1 MRGFTLNLLLAV
13 VWALFAGEVST
24 RELLIGFALGF
35 AILALFPWALGTGE
49 YVRRVFAGLSFL
61 GFFLRELTAANVHVA
76 LLALRPRPELHPM
89 IVAVPLRLRGDGAL
103 TFLAAIIG
111 LTPGSLVLG
120 FSPDR
125 RVLYAHVIGTRSA
138 ESARASIL
146 EVEER
151 LLRVASPHPALPEVH
166 P

>member
-1 MRGFTLNLLLAV
+1 MRGFTLNLLLAA

-35 AILALFPWALGTGE
+35 GVLALFPWALGTGD
-49 YVRRVFAGLSFL
+49 YVRRVLAGLAFL
-61 GFFLRELTAANVHVA
+61 GFFLRELTVANVHVA
-76 LLALRPRPELHPM
+76 LLALRPRPGLHPM

-103 TFLAAIIG
+103 TFLAAAIG
-111 LTPGSLVLG
+111 LTPGSVVIG

-125 RVLYAHVIGTRSA
+125 RVLYAHVIGVPDVGSA
-138 ESARASIL
+138 HASVRR
-146 EVEER
+146 VEDA
-151 LLRVASPHPALPEVH
+151 LLRVLPPPPTPPEVH